1 MARQRQS
8 MGGFTPQALSETYM
22 PGSGS
27 MANSYSKIMGEQGLD
42 PLKEQEDE
50 QRKILNSFME
60 KARRGEV
67 QGSGAYSKKFAP
79 TAQGFAAFM
88 GADAAYNL
96 HQGMGGKAEAD
107 KLANAN
113 WSKLQMNY

>member
-8 MGGFTPQALSETYM
+8 DGGFTPQALTQSYM

-27 MANSYSKIMGEQGLD
+27 MANSYSRIMGELGLD

-50 QRKILNSFME
+50 QRRILNDFME

-67 QGSGAYSKKFAP
+67 QGSGAFSKKFAP
-79 TAQGFAAFM
+79 TAQGFAAFL
-88 GADAAYNL
+88 GSDAAYNL
-96 HQGMGGKAEAD
+96 SQGKGGRMQDERTARGIGP
-107 KLANAN
+107 LM
-113 WSKLQMNY
+113 SM